1 MHTSPPQP
9 ALDPTIV
16 DDQHP
21 WPGLASFREQDAH
34 FFKGREHDIEE
45 LHCLVYRQSLTV
57 LFGVSGLGKSSLL
70 QAGLFPLLRQDNR
83 LPVMIRLDFTS
94 GLMNLREQVFAAIAR
109 QVQENNIEAP
119 FHTRNETLWEYFH
132 RKDSEFWDTRNR
144 ITVPVLCFDQFEEIF
159 TLGHENRERA
169 ADADYFILELADLVE
184 GRCPERVKARV
195 DANPDEAKNFNF
207 SRHPYK
213 LILSLREDYLA
224 NLEELRG
231 LMPSII
237 HNRMRL
243 LRMNG
248 VQALDVA
255 NLTNGRLMD
264 LRVAESVVRLVAA
277 EHDEQR
283 RELVDLPIEP
293 ALLSLFC
300 RELNERR
307 IGIKANRIDAQTVD
321 TNRERILE
329 AFYERSLADQSL
341 ELRRFIEDELI
352 TVKGYRNSEAYDNA
366 LEIPGITA
374 EALATLVQRRL
385 LVLKLEEQDG
395 VKRIELIHDVLTGVV
410 SKSRDRRQML
420 EKQRNEEQARIEA
433 EQREHAAREE
443 LRANKRRFLIFLMLI
458 TIAFLASAW
467 GWWSWSDATE
477 SRKMALSGK
486 SRQLAAQATLLADTA
501 SDDTK
506 IERAAALAIE
516 SWQLQHNA
524 TASSAANKLL
534 RMLPKYRIRHDQAV
548 HSIALSPDGSL
559 LATGSKDNML
569 RLFNIQNGNELYH
582 IEYGDWVNGVDFSPD
597 GRFVATA
604 SKDKTIRLIETANG
618 REVFRAL
625 HNGEVRMVIF
635 SSDGRLL
642 ATASRDHTAR
652 LIDVMTGKEL
662 RQIKHGDEVF
672 NIAFSPD
679 SRVLATASRDNL
691 ARLIDTKTGKV
702 LAQVDHGAEVTHV
715 TFSADGRLLATAS
728 ANTARLIDAST
739 GKELRRIQHQDS
751 VSSLAFSPD
760 GRWLATGSDD
770 DTARVTEVS
779 TGSVASQFLDRK
791 EIYSV
796 RFSPNGKL
804 LAISSLDGT
813 ARLIETATWQEVTR
827 IIHGGA
833 VWNIVFSLDS
843 QLLATVSMDNNYDV
857 YNTNNVVRLFETV
870 KNPDDIKI
878 KQNAGIMGIAF
889 SPNGRLLATAS
900 KTVAKTDFDTDT
912 NTWIR
917 NVIAPATAKLIDVNT
932 GKEMM
937 VFEHTDSV
945 YGVVFSRDGRYLA
958 TSSKDHTAKLF
969 DTISGTE
976 LTTVIHKGE
985 VRTLAFSPDGRW
997 LATGSLDKSVKVID
1011 TATGEEMQ
1019 QKIEAGG
1026 EIRFVTFSF
1035 DGQLLAIASQDGA
1048 KLIDTKTWLPT
1059 KPIKL
1064 ATPVSHLAFSPDG
1077 RLLATANDNMARL
1090 FNVSNGKE
1098 VAEFEH
1104 AGTVLSVAF
1113 SPDGTLLA
1121 TSSMDNA
1128 ARLFDI
1134 NSGDLIASIKHGGP
1148 VTSIAFSPTGKFLA
1162 TGSQD
1167 STTRLIETLSGLEI
1181 ETISHDGD
1189 VWSVA
1194 FSPDEK
1200 LLASGVSDGHVQ
1212 LQDTDPQRV
1221 FDLLC
1226 SKAGRN
1232 LTPDELHDY
1241 LGINAPHQTCK
1252 NWRESEV
1259 FVPAR

>member
-169 ADADYFILELADLVE
+169 ADADHFILELADLVE
-184 GRCPERVKARV
+184 GRCPERVRARV

-264 LRVAESVVRLVAA
+264 LRVAESVVRLVAG

-307 IGIKANRIDAQTVD
+307 IAIKANRIDAQTVD

-385 LVLKLEEQDG
+385 LVLKLEEKDG

-420 EKQRNEEQARIEA
+420 EKQRKEERARLEA
-433 EQREHAAREE
+433 EQSARSANR
-443 LRANKRRFLIFLMLI
+443 RAMFFVILAVIFLL
-458 TIAFLASAW
+458 TAAW
-467 GWWSWSDATE
+467 GWWNWWDAKK
-477 SRKMALSGK
+477 SRNITLSGK
-486 SRQLAAQATLLADTA
+486 LAAQAELLSSTA
-501 SDDTK
+501 PDDTK
-506 IERAAALAIE
+506 IECAAALAIE
-516 SWQLQHNA
+516 SWRTQHNA
-524 TASSAANKLL
+524 AASTAASKLL
-534 RMLPKYRIRHDQAV
+534 RMLPKYRLRHDKAV
-548 HSIALSPDGSL
+548 QSIALSPDGSL
-559 LATGSKDNML
+559 LATGSQDNML
-569 RLFNIQNGNELYH
+569 RLFKTENGNELYQ
-582 IEYGDWVNGVDFSPD
+582 IEHGDWVNGIDFSPD
-597 GRFVATA
+597 GRFVATG
-604 SKDKTIRLIETANG
+604 SKDKTVRLINVANG
-618 REVFRAL
+618 KEVFRVL
-625 HNGEVRMVIF
+625 HDGEVLKVLF
-635 SSDGRLL
+635 SSPDGRFL
-642 ATASRDHTAR
+642 ATASVDHTAR
-652 LIDVMTGKEL
+652 LIEVTTGKEL
-662 RQIKHGDEVF
+662 KQIKHGDEVF

-679 SRVLATASRDNL
+679 SRLLATASRDNL
-691 ARLIDTKTGKV
+691 ARLIDPRTGKV
-702 LAQVDHGAEVTHV
+702 LAQLDHGAEVTHV
-715 TFSADGRLLATAS
+715 AFSADGRLLATAS
-728 ANTARLIDAST
+728 DNTARLIDAAT
-739 GKELRRIQHQDS
+739 GNELRRIQHRDS
-751 VSSLAFSPD
+751 VSSLAFSSD
-760 GRWLATGSDD
+760 SHWLATGSDD
-770 DTARVTEVS
+770 NTARVTEVS
-779 TGSVASQFLDRK
+779 TGSVVSQFLDRK
-791 EIYSV
+791 EVYSV

-833 VWNIVFSLDS
+833 VWNIVFSQDS
-843 QLLATVSMDNNYDV
+843 QLLATVSMDNF
-857 YNTNNVVRLFETV
+857 YNINNQNNVVRLFETV

-889 SPNGRLLATAS
+889 SPDGRFLATAS
-900 KTVAKTDFDTDT
+900 QDKTARLFNSMTGEQVKVIEHADT
-912 NTWIR
+912 
-917 NVIAPATAKLIDVNT
+917 
-932 GKEMM
+932 
-937 VFEHTDSV
+937 V
-945 YGVVFSRDGRYLA
+945 YGLFFSRDGRFLA

-969 DTISGTE
+969 DIISGTE
-976 LTTVIHKGE
+976 LTTIIHKDE
-985 VRTLAFSPDGRW
+985 VRTLAFSPDSRW

-1011 TATGEEMQ
+1011 TATGKEINR
-1019 QKIEAGG
+1019 IEAGD
-1026 EIRFVTFSF
+1026 EIRFVTFSV
-1035 DGQLLAIASQDGA
+1035 DGQLSAIASKDGA
-1048 KLIDTKTWLPT
+1048 KLIDTKTWHSTQPSLS
-1059 KPIKL
+1059 
-1064 ATPVSHLAFSPDG
+1064 AGFS
-1077 RLLATANDNMARL
+1077 L
-1090 FNVSNGKE
+1090 
-1098 VAEFEH
+1098 
-1104 AGTVLSVAF
+1104 
-1113 SPDGTLLA
+1113 
-1121 TSSMDNA
+1121 
-1128 ARLFDI
+1128 
-1134 NSGDLIASIKHGGP
+1134 
-1148 VTSIAFSPTGKFLA
+1148 
-1162 TGSQD
+1162 
-1167 STTRLIETLSGLEI
+1167 
-1181 ETISHDGD
+1181 
-1189 VWSVA
+1189 
-1194 FSPDEK
+1194 
-1200 LLASGVSDGHVQ
+1200 
-1212 LQDTDPQRV
+1212 
-1221 FDLLC
+1221 
-1226 SKAGRN
+1226 
-1232 LTPDELHDY
+1232 
-1241 LGINAPHQTCK
+1241 
-1252 NWRESEV
+1252 
-1259 FVPAR
+1259 